1 MSFVQITRQ
10 PLQPE
15 AIISKVKTSDSG
27 CVAAY
32 IGLIRDNSLGKPV
45 LSVEYT
51 DVDSMAEKRLQTIA
65 DEIKQKFPVNNVAL
79 VHRVAKLK
87 VGDINLVVAIAAA
100 HRTEGFAAC
109 QYAVDRFKEIKPA
122 KKKETYQDG
131 SVWSGD

>member
-1 MSFVQITRQ
+1 MSFVQIGKL

-15 AIISKVKTSDSG
+15 AIINKVKTSDSG

-32 IGLIRDNSLGKPV
+32 IGLIRDNSRGKPV

-51 DVDSMAEKRLQTIA
+51 DVDGVAEKRLQTSA
-65 DEIKQKFPVNNVAL
+65 DKIKQKFPVNNVAL
-79 VHRVAKLK
+79 VHRVARLK

-109 QYAVDRFKEIKPA
+109 
-122 KKKETYQDG
+122 
-131 SVWSGD
+131 